1 MAWYPSR
8 ISTRLT
14 LGGILLL
21 VVTTLVIVAIM
32 LWRGQPRVI
41 EINSAL
47 IEETGQGLTRHLSTV
62 LSRIEGETVTLARM
76 AEVLPNDEALYRR
89 VVPHLIGEQNNAM
102 ITGGGIW
109 PEPDAFTQGVERRSF
124 FWSRNAEGKLI
135 FSDEYN
141 VPGGNGY
148 HSENWYQ
155 QAKGRSQDSCVWSD
169 VYRDAISGVNMVT
182 CSIPYRHSGAFA
194 GVATT
199 DIRLDNV
206 ATFMRQ
212 QGNSTGGYAFVVDKQ
227 GQILYFPQADP
238 AKYKTFS
245 DLLST
250 SDWLTPV
257 AESLKSPG
265 GSAQVTSI
273 ALEHDNILNA
283 PSRVMLFPMADTG
296 WVVGLVTPQ
305 ERIVGLAKVM
315 MQDVLE
321 VLIPIMTL
329 LLVGAWLVVRR
340 LISRLDDTR
349 RALDDIAQGEGDL
362 TRRLDV
368 RGKDEISDI
377 AQAFNLFVDKIA
389 AILINVRSSSV
400 VVASNAVSLADS
412 NTELSTRVTQ
422 QAAALEESAAAMEQL
437 NATVHQNSGNTQLA
451 DELSESTAQTANRC
465 GDVMQGV
472 ISTMDN
478 VSASSGRMVEIVAVI
493 DSIAFQ
499 TNILALNAAVE
510 AARAGD
516 AGRGFAVV
524 ASEVRTLA
532 QRSATAA
539 QEIKTLI
546 DGSVSHVNTG
556 SQQIHHAGDRLE
568 ELVSN
573 VRQVRQLMG
582 EIRVAGDEQRKGVSE
597 VTLAVTEMDSTVQ
610 QNASLID
617 DAATRTQVLKEEAEQ
632 LALLVSS
639 FRLPDPVTAS

>member
-1 MAWYPSR
+1 MVWYPSR

-14 LGGILLL
+14 LGGIALLA
-21 VVTTLVIVAIM
+21 VTTLVIVIIM
-32 LWRGQPRVI
+32 LWRGQPRVV
-41 EINSAL
+41 EVNTAL
-47 IEETGQGLTRHLSTV
+47 IEETGHGLTRQLSSV
-62 LSRIEGETVTLARM
+62 LSRIEGETVSLSRL
-76 AEVLPNDEALYRR
+76 AEVLPNDETLYRA
-89 VVPHLIGEQNNAM
+89 VVPHLLGEQNNSI

-109 PEPDAFTQGVERRSF
+109 PEPDAFTPGVARRSF
-124 FWSRNAEGKLI
+124 FWARGADDKLV

-141 VPGGNGY
+141 APGGNGY
-148 HSENWYQ
+148 HNESWYQ
-155 QAKGRSQDSCVWSD
+155 GAKGHSQENCVWSD
-169 VYRDAISGVNMVT
+169 VYQDAISGINMVT
-182 CSIPYRHSGAFA
+182 CSIPYQLAGKFA

-206 ATFMRQ
+206 ASFMQQ
-212 QGNSTGGYAFVVDKQ
+212 QGGRTGGYAFVVDKQ
-227 GQILYFPQADP
+227 GQILYFPQNERDH
-238 AKYKTFS
+238 YKTVG
-245 DLLST
+245 DLVKASAWLS
-250 SDWLTPV
+250 PV
-257 AESLKSPG
+257 AQRLQKLRTATTDASS
-265 GSAQVTSI
+265 V
-273 ALEHDNILNA
+273 ALENDGILNT

-315 MQDVLE
+315 MRDVLE
-321 VLIPIMTL
+321 VLIPVMTL
-329 LLVGAWLVVRR
+329 LLVGSWLVVRR
-340 LISRLDDTR
+340 LIARLDDTR

-362 TRRLDV
+362 TRRLEV
-368 RGKDEISDI
+368 RGKDEISAI
-377 AQAFNLFVDKIA
+377 AQAFNLFVDKIS
-389 AILINVRSSSV
+389 AILLTVRSSSE
-400 VVASNAVSLADS
+400 VVANNAVSLADS

-437 NATVHQNSGNTQLA
+437 NATVHQNAGNTQLA

-465 GDVMQGV
+465 GDVMHGV

-478 VSASSGRMVEIVAVI
+478 VSASSGRMVEIVSVI

-539 QEIKTLI
+539 QEIKALI
-546 DGSVSHVNTG
+546 DESVSHVDNS
-556 SQQIHHAGDRLE
+556 SQQIHHAGDRLQ
-568 ELVSN
+568 ELVGH

-582 EIRVAGDEQRKGVSE
+582 EIRVAGEEQRKGVAE

-617 DAATRTQVLKEEAEQ
+617 DAAARTQILKAEAEE
-632 LALLVSS
+632 LALQVSS
-639 FRLPDPVTAS
+639 FKLP

>member
-1 MAWYPSR
+1 MVWYPSR

-14 LGGILLL
+14 IGGIALLA
-21 VVTTLVIVAIM
+21 VTTLVIVAIM
-32 LWRGQPRVI
+32 LWRGQPRVV

-47 IEETGQGLTRHLSTV
+47 IEETGQGLTRQLGTV
-62 LSRIEGETVTLARM
+62 LSRIEGETVSLSRL
-76 AEVLPNDEALYRR
+76 AEVLPNDESLYQH
-89 VVPHLIGEQNNAM
+89 VVPHLIGEQNDSI

-109 PEPDAFTQGVERRSF
+109 PEPDAFTPGIERRSF
-124 FWSRNAEGKLI
+124 FWARDAEGKLI
-135 FSDEYN
+135 FSDDYN
-141 VPGGNGY
+141 VAGGSGY
-148 HSENWYQ
+148 HNESWYL
-155 QAKGRSQDSCVWSD
+155 QAKGHSQNSCVWSD
-169 VYRDAISGVNMVT
+169 VYQDTISGVNMVT
-182 CSIPYRHSGAFA
+182 CSIPYQLAGKFA
-194 GVATT
+194 GIATT

-206 ATFMRQ
+206 ATFMQQ

-227 GQILYFPQADP
+227 GQILYFPQADH
-238 AKYKTFS
+238 AQFKTFT
-245 DLLST
+245 DLVKA
-250 SDWLTPV
+250 SDWLAPV
-257 AESLKSPG
+257 AGSLKTQNA
-265 GSAQVTSI
+265 SADVATI
-273 ALEHDNILNA
+273 PLAHDGILDG

-296 WVVGLVTPQ
+296 WIVGLVTPE
-305 ERIVGLAKVM
+305 ERVVGLAKVM
-315 MQDVLE
+315 MKDVLE
-321 VLIPIMTL
+321 VLIPIMAI
-329 LLVGAWLVVRR
+329 LLVGSWLVVRR

-377 AQAFNLFVDKIA
+377 AQAFNLFVDKIS
-389 AILINVRSSSV
+389 AILITVRSSSV
-400 VVASNAVSLADS
+400 VVANNAVSLADS
-412 NTELSTRVTQ
+412 NMELSSRVTQ
-422 QAAALEESAAAMEQL
+422 QAAALEESASAMEQL
-437 NATVHQNSGNTQLA
+437 NATVHQNTGNTQLA
-451 DELSESTAQTANRC
+451 DELSENTAQTANRC

-539 QEIKTLI
+539 QEIKALI
-546 DGSVSHVNTG
+546 DESVSHVDSS
-556 SQQIHHAGDRLE
+556 SQQIHNAGDRLG
-568 ELVSN
+568 ELVGN

-582 EIRVAGDEQRKGVSE
+582 EIRVAGEEQRKGVSE

-617 DAATRTQVLKEEAEQ
+617 DAAARTQVLKEEAEQ

-639 FRLPDPVTAS
+639 FRLPEPTAA

>member
-1 MAWYPSR
+1 MAWYPTR

-14 LGGILLL
+14 IGGILLL
-21 VVTTLVIVAIM
+21 AVTTLVIVAIM
-32 LWRGQPRVI
+32 LWRGQPRVV
-41 EINSAL
+41 EINTAL
-47 IEETGQGLTRHLSTV
+47 IEETGQGLTRQLSTV
-62 LSRIEGETVTLARM
+62 LSRIEGETVSLSRL
-76 AEVLPNDEALYRR
+76 AEVLPNDESLYQS
-89 VVPHLIGEQNNAM
+89 VVPHLIGESKDSI

-109 PEPDAFTQGVERRSF
+109 PEPGAFTAGVEKRSF
-124 FWSRNAEGKLI
+124 FWARNAEGKLVY
-135 FSDEYN
+135 SNDYN
-141 VPGGNGY
+141 VEGSSGY
-148 HSENWYQ
+148 HNESWYQ
-155 QAKGRSQDSCVWSD
+155 HAKNHSQNSCLWSH
-169 VYRDAISGVNMVT
+169 VYQDASSGVNMVT
-182 CSIPYRHSGAFA
+182 CSVPYQLASKFA

-206 ATFMRQ
+206 ATFMQQ

-227 GQILYFPQADP
+227 GQILYFPQADL
-238 AKYKTFS
+238 AKYKTINELAQS
-245 DLLST
+245 AQ
-250 SDWLTPV
+250 WLIPV
-257 AESLKSPG
+257 ENGLKSLRPTDG
-265 GSAQVTSI
+265 VKTITLAN
-273 ALEHDNILNA
+273 DNVLNTA
-283 PSRVMLFPMADTG
+283 SRVMLFPMADTG
-296 WVVGLVTPQ
+296 WVVGLVTP
-305 ERIVGLAKVM
+305 ESRIVGLAKVM

-329 LLVGAWLVVRR
+329 LLVGSWLVVRR

-349 RALDDIAQGEGDL
+349 QALDDIAQGEGDL

-368 RGKDEISDI
+368 RGKDEISAI
-377 AQAFNLFVDKIA
+377 AEAFNLFVDKIA
-389 AILINVRSSSV
+389 AVLITVRSSSV
-400 VVASNAVSLADS
+400 VVANNAVSLADS
-412 NTELSTRVTQ
+412 NMELSSRVTQ
-422 QAAALEESAAAMEQL
+422 QAAALEESSAAMEQL
-437 NATVHQNSGNTQLA
+437 NATVHQNASNTQLA
-451 DELSESTAQTANRC
+451 DELSDSTAQTANRC

-539 QEIKTLI
+539 QEIKALI
-546 DGSVSHVNTG
+546 DESVSHVGSG
-556 SQQIHHAGDRLE
+556 SQQIHHAGERLG

-582 EIRVAGDEQRKGVSE
+582 EIRVAGEEQRKGVSE

-617 DAATRTQVLKEEAEQ
+617 DAAARTQALKEEAEQ

-639 FRLPDPVTAS
+639 FRLPEPSVA

>member
-1 MAWYPSR
+1 MAWYPTR

-14 LGGILLL
+14 IGGILLL
-21 VVTTLVIVAIM
+21 AVTTIVIVVIM
-32 LWRGQPRVI
+32 LWRGQPRVV
-41 EINSAL
+41 EINTAL
-47 IEETGQGLTRHLSTV
+47 IEETGQGLTRQLSTV
-62 LSRIEGETVTLARM
+62 LSRIEGETVSLSRL
-76 AEVLPNDEALYRR
+76 AEVLPNDESLYQS
-89 VVPHLIGEQNNAM
+89 VVPHLIGEGKDSI

-109 PEPDAFTQGVERRSF
+109 PEPDAFTAGVEKRSF
-124 FWSRNAEGKLI
+124 FWARNAEGKLVY
-135 FSDEYN
+135 SNDYN
-141 VPGGNGY
+141 VEGSSGY
-148 HSENWYQ
+148 HNESWYQ
-155 QAKGRSQDSCVWSD
+155 HAKGQSQNNCLWSD
-169 VYRDAISGVNMVT
+169 VYQDASSGVNMVT
-182 CSIPYRHSGAFA
+182 CSVPYQQAGKFA

-206 ATFMRQ
+206 ATFMQQ

-227 GQILYFPQADP
+227 GQILYFPQADL
-238 AKYKTFS
+238 AKHKTIN
-245 DLLST
+245 DLAQSAQ
-250 SDWLTPV
+250 WLIPV
-257 AESLKSPG
+257 QNGLKSLRPTDG
-265 GSAQVTSI
+265 VKTITLAN
-273 ALEHDNILNA
+273 DNVLNTA
-283 PSRVMLFPMADTG
+283 SQVMLFPMPDTG
-296 WVVGLVTPQ
+296 WVVGLATP
-305 ERIVGLAKVM
+305 ESRIVGLAKVM

-329 LLVGAWLVVRR
+329 LLVGSWLVVRR

-349 RALDDIAQGEGDL
+349 QALDDIAQGEGDL

-368 RGKDEISDI
+368 RGKDEISAI
-377 AQAFNLFVDKIA
+377 AEAFNLFVDKIS
-389 AILINVRSSSV
+389 AILITVRSSST
-400 VVASNAVSLADS
+400 VVANNAVSLADS
-412 NTELSTRVTQ
+412 NMELSSRVTQ
-422 QAAALEESAAAMEQL
+422 QAAALEESSAAMEQL
-437 NATVHQNSGNTQLA
+437 NATVHQNASNTQLA
-451 DELSESTAQTANRC
+451 DELSDSTAQTANRC

-539 QEIKTLI
+539 QEIKALI
-546 DGSVSHVNTG
+546 DESVSHVGSG
-556 SQQIHHAGDRLE
+556 SQQIHTAGERLG

-582 EIRVAGDEQRKGVSE
+582 EIRVAGEEQRKGVSE

-617 DAATRTQVLKEEAEQ
+617 DAAARTQALKEEAEQ

-639 FRLPDPVTAS
+639 FRLPEPSVA

>member
-1 MAWYPSR
+1 MAWYPTR

-14 LGGILLL
+14 IGGILLL
-21 VVTTLVIVAIM
+21 AVTTLVIVVIM
-32 LWRGQPRVI
+32 LWRGQPRVV
-41 EINSAL
+41 EINTAL
-47 IEETGQGLTRHLSTV
+47 IEETGQGLTRQLSTV
-62 LSRIEGETVTLARM
+62 LSRIEGETVSLSRL
-76 AEVLPNDEALYRR
+76 AEVLPNDESLYQS
-89 VVPHLIGEQNNAM
+89 VVPHLIGEGKDSI

-109 PEPDAFTQGVERRSF
+109 PEPDAFTAGVEKRSF
-124 FWSRNAEGKLI
+124 FWARNAEGKLVY
-135 FSDEYN
+135 SNDYN
-141 VPGGNGY
+141 VEGSSGY
-148 HSENWYQ
+148 HNESWYQ
-155 QAKGRSQDSCVWSD
+155 HAKGQSQNNCLWSD
-169 VYRDAISGVNMVT
+169 VYQDASSGVNMVT
-182 CSIPYRHSGAFA
+182 CSVPYQQAGKFA

-206 ATFMRQ
+206 ATFMQQ

-227 GQILYFPQADP
+227 GQILYFPQADL
-238 AKYKTFS
+238 AKHKTIN
-245 DLLST
+245 DLAQSAQ
-250 SDWLTPV
+250 WLIPV
-257 AESLKSPG
+257 QNGLKSLRPTDG
-265 GSAQVTSI
+265 VKTITLAN
-273 ALEHDNILNA
+273 DNVLNTA
-283 PSRVMLFPMADTG
+283 SQVMLFPMPDTG
-296 WVVGLVTPQ
+296 WVVGLATP
-305 ERIVGLAKVM
+305 ESRIVGLAKVM

-329 LLVGAWLVVRR
+329 LLVGSWLVVRR

-349 RALDDIAQGEGDL
+349 QALDDIAQGEGDL

-368 RGKDEISDI
+368 RGKDEISAI
-377 AQAFNLFVDKIA
+377 AEAFNLFVDKIS
-389 AILINVRSSSV
+389 AILITVRSSST
-400 VVASNAVSLADS
+400 VVANNAVSLADS
-412 NTELSTRVTQ
+412 NMELSSRVTQ
-422 QAAALEESAAAMEQL
+422 QAAALEESSAAMEQL
-437 NATVHQNSGNTQLA
+437 NATVHQNASNTQLA
-451 DELSESTAQTANRC
+451 DELSDSTAQTANRC

-539 QEIKTLI
+539 QEIKALI
-546 DGSVSHVNTG
+546 DESVSHVGSG
-556 SQQIHHAGDRLE
+556 SQQIHTAGERLG

-582 EIRVAGDEQRKGVSE
+582 EIRVAGEEQRKGVSE

-617 DAATRTQVLKEEAEQ
+617 DAAARTQALKEEAEQ
-632 LALLVSS
+632 LAMLVSL
-639 FRLPDPVTAS
+639 FRLPEPSVA